1 MLVAHA
7 SLDVG
12 YTRTIRYCS
21 YIPELGVMEII
32 FGVLEA
38 LHTKLQSVSAAH
50 ADGTSLMK
58 TETWVKIILV
68 ELKEKS
74 PQCITKEMSQIRITT
89 KHYK

>member
-1 MLVAHA
+1 
-7 SLDVG
+7 
-12 YTRTIRYCS
+12 
-21 YIPELGVMEII
+21 MEII

-74 PQCITKEMSQIRITT
+74 PQCITKEMSQIRITSKNHNKALPKNAT
-89 KHYK
+89 STNHIQTLQMKCHI